1 MDSKKSLSEI
11 SHLFLS
17 DVRSRQPGGARP
29 NRIPPRQQTDASVD
43 MSPEEFAASLEAEPH
58 HGETHHAEHVSMHP
72 ATRQNPETHLSSAAP
87 KVSAILFSHLLDRHG
102 QGVRQYARHIAAQSG
117 NVGLIEA
124 DSAEL
129 GVSCFELNGGE
140 AATPIT
146 IDATDTRQIG
156 QTLAE
161 LAFDV
166 SRWLISLPNPRTA
179 EARELL
185 RLAPHWILLTTAEH
199 ADVVATY
206 RALKGLA
213 DLEMPRLSL
222 VVLNARDDAQAD
234 AVFRKLDAVSRQFL
248 GCALEREMPV
258 RPVQNVLEHAVLTC
272 RLNQEKPQPV
282 SAPHWN
288 VVAQFV
294 ATAIQSE
301 TKSNTEP
308 VSHMNLNNS
317 EDHRTTTPHISP
329 TSTSSEASSP
339 APKMTLAD
347 SSVSEVIDLPGDQT
361 EQSIL
366 NAVVRQGG
374 AEGRWV
380 QCPIHPP
387 MCPNA
392 ILAVGR
398 DHRLI
403 LLAVAGKG
411 FSQFPSIGQA
421 LRWMAENGELIRM
434 ALPQLAIDAAATP
447 AVRLLVDHDD
457 LWADTLQPLLHS
469 DTITV
474 QAYRRLKW
482 GTKTGLLLEAA

>member
-1 MDSKKSLSEI
+1 MDSKRSLSEI

-17 DVRSRQPGGARP
+17 DVRNRQPGGARP
-29 NRIPPRQQTDASVD
+29 NRIPPRQQTDPSVD
-43 MSPEEFAASLEAEPH
+43 MSPEEFAASLEADPH
-58 HGETHHAEHVSMHP
+58 HDATATQHAE
-72 ATRQNPETHLSSAAP
+72 AAP
-87 KVSAILFSHLLDRHG
+87 HSMAPRVSAILFSHLLEHRA
-102 QGVRQYARHIAAQSG
+102 QSVRQYARHLTTQAG
-117 NVGLIEA
+117 NVGLIEV

-129 GVSCFELNGGE
+129 AVSCFELNGNTP
-140 AATPIT
+140 AMPIT
-146 IDATDTRQIG
+146 IDAADTRQMG

-166 SRWLISLPNPRTA
+166 NRWLISLPNPRSP
-179 EARELL
+179 EARDLL
-185 RLAPHWILLTTAEH
+185 RQAPHWILLTTADH

-248 GCALEREMPV
+248 GCALEREIPI
-258 RPVQNVLEHAVLTC
+258 RPAENVLEHAVLNC
-272 RLNQEKPQPV
+272 RLNPEKASAA

-288 VVAQFV
+288 VIRQFI
-294 ATAIQSE
+294 ATAIPAE
-301 TKSNTEP
+301 TKLNTEP
-308 VSHMNLNNS
+308 MSHMNPNTS
-317 EDHRTTTPHISP
+317 EDHRAVAPQIT
-329 TSTSSEASSP
+329 P
-339 APKMTLAD
+339 APAPRMAIVDQTI
-347 SSVSEVIDLPGDQT
+347 SEVIDLPGDQT

-366 NAVVRQGG
+366 EAVVRQGG
-374 AEGRWV
+374 ADGRWV

-387 MCPNA
+387 MCPRA

-411 FSQFPSIGQA
+411 FSQFPNIGLA
-421 LRWMAENGELIRM
+421 LRWMAENNELIRM
-434 ALPQLAIDAAATP
+434 ALPQLAIDSTATP

-457 LWADTLQPLLHS
+457 LLADTLQPLLQN

-482 GTKTGLLLEAA
+482 GQKTGLLLEAA

>member
-1 MDSKKSLSEI
+1 MDSKRSLSEI

-29 NRIPPRQQTDASVD
+29 HRIPPAQIAARQQADVSVD

-58 HGETHHAEHVSMHP
+58 H
-72 ATRQNPETHLSSAAP
+72 PEPIAMRSSAAQNP
-87 KVSAILFSHLLDRHG
+87 GTRPQAAASKVSAVLFSHLLDQRE
-102 QGVRQYARHIAAQSG
+102 QAVRQYARHLATQSG
-117 NVGLIEA
+117 TVGLIEV

-129 GVSCFELNGGE
+129 GVSCFELNGSE

-146 IDATDTRQIG
+146 IEATDTRQMG

-185 RLAPHWILLTTAEH
+185 RLAPHWILLTTADH

-258 RPVQNVLEHAVLTC
+258 HPASNVLEHAVLHC
-272 RLNQEKPQPV
+272 RLSQEKPQPV
-282 SAPHWN
+282 SAPHWG
-288 VVAQFV
+288 VIAQFV
-294 ATAIQSE
+294 ATAIRSE
-301 TKSNTEP
+301 TKPNTEP
-308 VSHMNLNNS
+308 VSHMNLNTA
-317 EDHRTTTPHISP
+317 EEHRAAAAHVAQ
-329 TSTSSEASSP
+329 SS
-339 APKMTLAD
+339 APKMTIAD
-347 SSVSEVIDLPGDQT
+347 QSVSEVIDLPSGDQT

-366 NAVVRQGG
+366 DAVVRQGG

-403 LLAVAGKG
+403 LLAVAGKA

-434 ALPQLAIDAAATP
+434 ALPQLAIDADATP

-474 QAYRRLKW
+474 QSYRRLKW
-482 GTKTGLLLEAA
+482 GAKTGLLLEAA